1 MKYTKTQID
10 EYFNDYIKENE
21 QAIKSRLEFLLE
33 YYTEQDQVISPDV
46 WYCFEEARHTYM
58 MGDFVACIIMCT
70 VVIERHLVKLLEFP
84 YYKATDKNSAL
95 SETGYKILKPAFEN
109 NIINQKLFEELEK
122 LFELRNNYVHGVS
135 KENPKDKKG
144 TRPQMKDPIK
154 HAFVWTD
161 HDYGKELENDA
172 QFAIKTLFRA
182 WEELHYSKLNYY
194 K

>member
-1 MKYTKTQID
+1 MKYTKSQID
-10 EYFNDYIKENE
+10 EYFSDYMKANE

-33 YYTEQDQVISPDV
+33 HYTEQDQVISPDV

-58 MGDFVACIIMCT
+58 MGDFVACIIMCA
-70 VVIERHLVKLLEFP
+70 VVIERHLAKSLEFP
-84 YYKATDKNSAL
+84 YYKPTDENSAL
-95 SETGYKILKPAFEN
+95 FETGYKILKPAFEN
-109 NIINQKLFEELEK
+109 NIINNELFEELQK

-135 KENPKDKKG
+135 KENPKNKKG

-161 HDYGKELENDA
+161 QDYGKELEEDA
-172 QFAIKTLFRA
+172 QFAIKTLFRV
-182 WEELHYSKLNYY
+182 WEKLHYSKLNYY

>member
-70 VVIERHLVKLLEFP
+70 VVIERHLAKLLEFP

>member
-1 MKYTKTQID
+1 MKYTKSQID
-10 EYFNDYIKENE
+10 EYFSDYMKANE
-21 QAIKSRLEFLLE
+21 QAIKSRLEFLIKH
-33 YYTEQDQVISPDV
+33 YKEQDQVISPDV
-46 WYCFEEARHTYM
+46 YYCFEEAKHTYM
-58 MGDFVACIIMCT
+58 MGDFVACIIMCA
-70 VVIERHLVKLLEFP
+70 VVIERRLAKLLEYP
-84 YYKATDKNSAL
+84 VYDPIDKNSAV

-109 NIINQKLFEELEK
+109 NIINNELFEELQK

-161 HDYGKELENDA
+161 QDYGKELEDDA
-172 QFAIKTLFRA
+172 QFAIKTLFRV